1 MSVRPSEH
9 FLDMIET
16 QLTIVFKCW
25 NISMPL
31 PSLPH
36 HIVSYPRSVPLL
48 LQNRSSSLC
57 LFYFYFYE
65 ITCTKLS
72 TSRYNKYI
80 FIHKQNISLEVKIS
94 DEPVCSSFGW
104 LVRSDGRFVCRSV
117 FPNSLPCSHLI
128 TCYFHTLYNKTTQLL
143 S

>member
-1 MSVRPSEH
+1 MLKYLYTTSLTPSSHSFISKVRPVTPAES
-9 FLDMIET
+9 FLIA
-16 QLTIVFKCW
+16 LSF
-25 NISMPL
+25 
-31 PSLPH
+31 
-36 HIVSYPRSVPLL
+36 LL
-48 LQNRSSSLC
+48 FFN
-57 LFYFYFYE
+57 E

-117 FPNSLPCSHLI
+117 FHNSLPCSHLI